1 MVGKSRRSK
10 RRKLNSEQSPLAS
23 PQNST
28 KVVSITTR
36 RPRRSKNAVNPSS
49 RPPVEAIG
57 TPSQK
62 KVRRRRPP
70 VNPSTRHFRLRLP
83 KPILYP
89 LRFIIVG
96 VGIGAFIGT
105 VLAISNSRS
114 YINVTQNVEQQA
126 LNQTPD
132 STGQATG
139 LPLKTPLVEMAES
152 VKQTIAADETLKAAL
167 LFVDLDTGEYLDVD
181 GDRPV
186 SAASTIKIPI
196 LIAFL
201 EAVDQGKV
209 NLDDTLTLTEAVI
222 GTGSGSLQYKPLG
235 STYSALYIASEMS
248 VNSDNTATNMI
259 MAQLGGQEVLNTK
272 FREWGMTQTQINA
285 LLPDMEG
292 TNLTTAKDLAHIL
305 TRVSQGEILAPRS
318 RDRLFRIMGATSND
332 RLLPQSLGKNADII
346 HKTGDIGK
354 IIGDA
359 GIIDLPNGKRYV
371 ASIFVERP
379 YNAPQGKE
387 LLHKI
392 SRQFYEYLDKGT
404 LPKPTPPVEAAPP
417 TGSDTPTPAGTE
429 TPPSEAA
436 ASDTTRV

>member
-10 RRKLNSEQSPLAS
+10 RRKLNPEKSSLAS
-23 PQNST
+23 PQNNT
-28 KVVSITTR
+28 KVVSLATR
-36 RPRRSKNAVNPSS
+36 RPRRPRSAISPSN
-49 RPPVEAIG
+49 RPPIEAVG
-57 TPSQK
+57 TPPQS
-62 KVRRRRPP
+62 KVRRRRSPI
-70 VNPSTRHFRLRLP
+70 NPSARRFRLRLP

-96 VGIGAFIGT
+96 VGIGAFLGT

-114 YINVTQNVEQQA
+114 YINVTQDVEQQA
-126 LNQTPD
+126 VNQTPVE
-132 STGQATG
+132 SVTG
-139 LPLKTPLVEMAES
+139 LPLKTPLVDMAES
-152 VKQTIAADETLKAAL
+152 VKQAIAADETLKAAL

-209 NLDDTLTLTEAVI
+209 HLDDTLTLTEAVI
-222 GTGSGSLQYKPLG
+222 GDGSGSIQYKPLG
-235 STYSALYIASEMS
+235 STYSALYIATQMS

-305 TRVSQGEILAPRS
+305 ARISQGEILTPRS

-332 RLLPQSLGKNADII
+332 RLLPQSLGQNAEII
-346 HKTGDIGK
+346 HKTGDIGT

-392 SRQFYEYLDKGT
+392 SRQFYEYIERGT
-404 LPKPTPPVEAAPP
+404 QPKPTPPVEAAPP
-417 TGSDTPTPAGTE
+417 TGSE
-429 TPPSEAA
+429 TQAPEETTSPSETDAPD
-436 ASDTTRV
+436 STRT